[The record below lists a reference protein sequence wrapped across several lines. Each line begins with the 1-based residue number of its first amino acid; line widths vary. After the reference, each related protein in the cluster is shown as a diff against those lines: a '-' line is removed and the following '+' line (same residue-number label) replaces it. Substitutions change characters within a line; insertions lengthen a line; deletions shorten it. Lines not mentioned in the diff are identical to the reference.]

1 MISLILPLPREIT
14 SALGFV
20 PVKIAHV
27 ETSAPDQRQIGANVA
42 LIRVDCSTVNA

>member
-1 MISLILPLPREIT
+1 MTSVSLPLPREIT

-20 PVKIAHV
+20 AVKIAHV
-27 ETSAPDQRQIGANVA
+27 ETCARDQRQIGANVA